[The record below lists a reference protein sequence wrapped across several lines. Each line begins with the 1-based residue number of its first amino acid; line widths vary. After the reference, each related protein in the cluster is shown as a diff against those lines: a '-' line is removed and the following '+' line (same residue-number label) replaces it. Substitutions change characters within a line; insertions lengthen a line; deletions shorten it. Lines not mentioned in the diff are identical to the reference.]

1 MDNLKYTLVI
11 VVGIA
16 NHTSPRRFALR
27 PQFEFIIRAVSCE
40 LRDAL
45 TMNYIWS
52 LLIITFRA
60 GLYQTTNYALRPI
73 FRYNYPYDIPHAF
86 A

>member
-1 MDNLKYTLVI
+1 MYGQFKIHFGDC

-16 NHTSPRRFALR
+16 NHTSPRRFALL

-60 GLYQTTNYALRPI
+60 NYALRPI